1 MCTADQLDEGS
12 EHKPTPQVFLVSQHV
27 VDVGYHEL
35 ETSGGEGDG

>member
-1 MCTADQLDEGS
+1 MCTADQLDEGT
-12 EHKPTPQVFLVSQHV
+12 EHKPAEFILVSQHV